1 MANDG
6 HEQDYEYDYDYEH
19 DYEHEPR
26 VTCHPARR
34 SL

>member
-6 HEQDYEYDYDYEH
+6 HEQEYEYDYDYEH
-19 DYEHEPR
+19 DYEHEPC